1 MNMVVIQSED
11 LQVLIK
17 NAVREVLA
25 DAPQLQ
31 HPPDP
36 EPTAELM
43 TRKEVSKLFGVS
55 MPTLIAW
62 SKENILP
69 CLHFK
74 RSVRYKK
81 GDVERLLQSKSK
93 NGGGK

>member
-1 MNMVVIQSED
+1 MEMVVIEKSE
-11 LQVLIK
+11 LKAMIQ
-17 NAVREVLA
+17 NAVT
-25 DAPQLQ
+25 DALSVQANKEL
-31 HPPDP
+31 PPKP
-36 EPTAELM
+36 EPSTELM

-55 MPTLIAW
+55 LPTLIAW